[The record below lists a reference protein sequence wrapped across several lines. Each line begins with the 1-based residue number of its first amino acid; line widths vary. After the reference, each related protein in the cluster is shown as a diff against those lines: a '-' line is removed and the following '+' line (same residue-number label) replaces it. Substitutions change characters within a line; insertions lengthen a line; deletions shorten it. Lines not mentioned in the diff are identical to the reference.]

1 MPFHHIVPSHTNF
14 KGNHEIELLCQD
26 INHFYDTWQWHWD
39 YKPQILMTKIGFI
52 TELAGVKVFLLYVI
66 YVKVYS

>member
-1 MPFHHIVPSHTNF
+1 MPIYHIVPSHTKF

-39 YKPQILMTKIGFI
+39 YKPQILMTK
-52 TELAGVKVFLLYVI
+52 
-66 YVKVYS
+66 

>member
-1 MPFHHIVPSHTNF
+1 MPFYHIVPSHTKF

-39 YKPQILMTKIGFI
+39 YKPQILMTNLGFI